1 MDGFQYKD
9 GVLQF
14 FPTTEGYVNAITA
27 GSVAYNYVYNLTD
40 HLGNVRVSY
49 AWDDVN
55 SKLKTVNEDHYYP
68 FGLQHK
74 GYNKPPVDIT
84 IRERERVEIGVGIG
98 NTSGSANYKYRYN
111 GKELQE
117 ELNLNLYDYGARN
130 YDPALGRWF
139 NIDPASEI
147 SRRNSPYVY
156 ALNNPVFFIDPDGMV
171 ATPPDDIYLNGSGKE
186 IHRVKNDQP
195 DRTFIVK
202 TTETRSNLYSSNEIK
217 NGQAPAVNGI
227 SKNTAKQVEAEI
239 KNGNVNSETV
249 QNNIVQIEN
258 ISTMKEMYNI
268 VKSDNGS
275 GGTSD
280 TNNRE
285 YGGTVSNNGTVT
297 ASEPG
302 AVANPKTNSHAE
314 ITNSINRDTRATFHS
329 HPSGQIR
336 EGATSGSGTIV
347 MSGSTTTYGFQQSPS
362 SIDVKNA
369 GNTTG
374 YVFGRENNTVTI
386 YNSTGV
392 VATMPDK
399 QLRK

>member
-1 MDGFQYKD
+1 M
-9 GVLQF
+9 
-14 FPTTEGYVNAITA
+14 
-27 GSVAYNYVYNLTD
+27 
-40 HLGNVRVSY
+40 
-49 AWDDVN
+49 
-55 SKLKTVNEDHYYP
+55 
-68 FGLQHK
+68 
-74 GYNKPPVDIT
+74 
-84 IRERERVEIGVGIG
+84 EIGIGIG
-98 NTSGSANYKYRYN
+98 SNSGSANYKYRYN

-117 ELNLNLYDYGARN
+117 ELGIGWYDYQWRN
-130 YDPALGRWF
+130 YEPALGRWF
-139 NIDPASEI
+139 NIDPLAEKM
-147 SRRNSPYVY
+147 RRHSPYNY
-156 ALNNPVFFIDPDGMV
+156 AFNNPIYFIDPDGMV

-285 YGGTVSNNGTVT
+285 YVGTVSNNGTVT

-347 MSGSTTTYGFQQSPS
+347 MSGRVPQHMVSNSPLQALMLKMLETLQDMFLEEK
-362 SIDVKNA
+362 I
-369 GNTTG
+369 
-374 YVFGRENNTVTI
+374 I
-386 YNSTGV
+386 
-392 VATMPDK
+392 
-399 QLRK
+399 L